1 MKSDNDMFKK
11 FIFPAFDTGDVF
23 YHFQKS
29 YFFNLHGSILHEKLK
44 TVCLTRCALDT
55 TIATTNDMR
64 EGVTE
69 KCKSSVILE
78 TMFSLQNCL
87 INSARSPKHILSQD
101 NIDFCKILTTVD
113 VIIILYQF
121 TKQVSDKSFLNVNNF
136 V

>member
-87 INSARSPKHILSQD
+87 INSARSPKHILS
-101 NIDFCKILTTVD
+101 
-113 VIIILYQF
+113 
-121 TKQVSDKSFLNVNNF
+121 
-136 V
+136 